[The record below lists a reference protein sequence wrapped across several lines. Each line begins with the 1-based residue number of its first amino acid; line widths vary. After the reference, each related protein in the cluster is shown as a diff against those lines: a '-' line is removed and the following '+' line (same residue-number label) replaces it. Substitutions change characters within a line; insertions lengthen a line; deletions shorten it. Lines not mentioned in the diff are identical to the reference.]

1 MERIKRHI
9 AGRLRQRRRELD
21 LTQAAVGRGCGVSFQ
36 QIAKYE
42 TGVSA
47 PSAAQLF
54 ALAQA
59 LATPVTYFY
68 EGLEAER
75 TGQSPWSGLDH
86 GLADGSYRQDR
97 QFHMLPGER
106 DADDRHLQ
114 ADGQHQVMQRQ
125 PPARQDE
132 P

>member
-1 MERIKRHI
+1 MERIRRHI

-21 LTQAAVGRGCGVSFQ
+21 LTQAAVGRSCGVSFQ

-54 ALAQA
+54 ALARA
-59 LATPVTYFY
+59 LETPVTYFY
-68 EGLEAER
+68 EGLDRDRA
-75 TGQSPWSGLDH
+75 GPNLASGLDH
-86 GLADGSYRQDR
+86 GLADRRHRQDR
-97 QFHMLPGER
+97 QLHMLPSER
-106 DADDRHLQ
+106 DADDRHRQ
-114 ADGQHQVMQRQ
+114 ADGQHEVVQRQ

>member
-1 MERIKRHI
+1 MERIRRHI

-21 LTQAAVGRGCGVSFQ
+21 LTQTAVGRGCGVSFQ

-68 EGLEAER
+68 EGLDGDRAD
-75 TGQSPWSGLDH
+75 QSQASGLDH
-86 GLADGSYRQDR
+86 RLADGGHRQHR
-97 QFHMLPGER
+97 QLHMLPGER
-106 DADDRHLQ
+106 DTDDRHRQ

-125 PPARQDE
+125 PPAGQDE